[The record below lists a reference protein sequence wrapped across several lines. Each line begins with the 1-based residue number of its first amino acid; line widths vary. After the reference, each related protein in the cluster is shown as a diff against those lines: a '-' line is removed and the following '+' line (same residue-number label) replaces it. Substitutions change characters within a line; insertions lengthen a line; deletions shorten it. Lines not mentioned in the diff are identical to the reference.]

1 MSEPRVV
8 DPKRKMG
15 PGGSTWGNLLLPEG
29 EMKVG
34 DPFQLEGD
42 DVVYV
47 VRRVLPHPTET
58 TKRVYHYERN
68 NRYEATA

>member
-1 MSEPRVV
+1 MSEPVTI
-8 DPKRKMG
+8 DPARKFG
-15 PGGSTWGNLLLPEG
+15 PGGNYWGNLLLPAD

-34 DPFQLEGD
+34 DPFRFPGD

-47 VRRVLPHPTET
+47 VRRVLPHPMEHG
-58 TKRVYHYERN
+58 KRVYHYERS